1 MVNMTIK
8 QIQCLL
14 SYLGYYHGHIDG
26 IFGGKTID
34 AVMRFQDDFG
44 GIAVDGDPGEE
55 TQKAMKHAVAY
66 GMPVYEDEERAESG
80 DFWDDIEFF
89 TRDEFKCKCGGEY
102 CRGYP
107 AEPKKALV
115 QLAESARKHFGRPA
129 YVVSGLRCQEW
140 NRIQGGVVNSQHIY
154 GEAVDLQIQG
164 VSADELLAYIKTQ
177 PGVRY
182 AYKIND
188 TNVHFDIP
196 RGAR

>member
-1 MVNMTIK
+1 MNIK
-8 QIQCLL
+8 QIQNLL
-14 SYLGYYHGHIDG
+14 QYLGYYNGKITG
-26 IFGGKTID
+26 IWSESYQD
-34 AVMRFQDDFG
+34 AVIAFQDDFG
-44 GIAVDGDPGEE
+44 GIAVDGIAEAE
-55 TQKAMKHAVAY
+55 TQKALRHAVAY
-66 GMPVYEDEERAESG
+66 GMPVYEVKSKPESG

-107 AEPKKALV
+107 SEPKKALV

-140 NRIQGGVVNSQHIY
+140 NRIQGGVVNSQHMY
-154 GEAVDLQIQG
+154 GEAVDLQIKG

-177 PGVRY
+177 HGVRY